1 MGNKCPRCGYENP
14 SNATTCLNCGY
25 PLTYSPTLAYLKAA
39 LMTLAGALI
48 ISSIIFLKNL
58 EISLLV
64 AVLGILIGNVLY
76 TVPLRRTSST
86 ALLMINSTVAGIS
99 IIPTIILEYWYFYDV
114 SLELFKLA
122 YVVAVFIAVYIIM
135 SVFANER
142 VLKYKGIMNNEL
154 AIILYI
160 VLALAFLSVILFI
173 YPKGFLISLIAI
185 GVVYLIL
192 PFRL

>member
-1 MGNKCPRCGYENP
+1 
-14 SNATTCLNCGY
+14 
-25 PLTYSPTLAYLKAA
+25 
-39 LMTLAGALI
+39 MTLAGALI

-86 ALLMINSTVAGIS
+86 GLLMINSTVAGIS
-99 IIPTIILEYWYFYDV
+99 IIPTVILEYWYFYDV

-122 YVVAVFIAVYIIM
+122 YVVAVLIAVYIIM

-142 VLKYKGIMNNEL
+142 ILKYKGIMNNEL
-154 AIILYI
+154 AIIFYI
-160 VLALAFLSVILFI
+160 VLALAFLSIILFI
-173 YPKGFLISLIAI
+173 YPEGFLMSLVAI